1 MLLGTAVV
9 GGVVAAPPGVA
20 DADGGGGDG
29 GAGAAGALP
38 AGRSWTVT
46 LLTGD
51 VVRVRTVKGRPPL
64 VTSTP
69 GDGRTN
75 RAFRTSYRPD
85 GHVVVTPADMA
96 PLVGRVLDPD
106 LFDVTTL
113 IQQGYDDARTRELP
127 LIVQREGGVR
137 PRAALGG
144 TLRETR
150 DLPSIGAVAARQP
163 KKDAARLGASLAPGM
178 RTKAAY
184 DIRHI
189 WLDRRIRASSAPSAP
204 GVAQSA
210 TFSGAAGTADRLD
223 RGVRAGS
230 ASFALGAAQ
239 AAKLDRN
246 LGQIGAPA
254 AWRSG
259 VTGRG
264 VKVAVLDTGVD
275 ASHPDLKSR
284 IAETAN
290 FSEAADAVDR
300 VGHGTHVASIVAG
313 SGAAAGG
320 ERRGVAPDAS
330 LLVGKVLDDEG
341 YGTES
346 SVIAGMEWAVPRAK
360 IVNMSLGG
368 DPTDG
373 TDPLA
378 QALDRLTDQH
388 GTLFVTAAGN
398 TGAVSS
404 VGSPGSADAALTVG
418 AVDGRDRLADFS
430 SRGPRTGRYAAKP
443 EIVAPGVDIMA
454 ARAAGTSMGDALDAH
469 YASASGTSMAA
480 PHVAGAAALL
490 LQKHPQ
496 WTPAQLK
503 AALVGSA
510 SPVDGDAYER
520 GAGRLDVAAA
530 TSAPA
535 VSLQAAPHLGTSA
548 HPGYAPLKTDLRW
561 ASRSASTVRLGL
573 DVRVTDRQ
581 GNTVDGAASLSSAQV
596 DVPAGGEASASLRV
610 DAAKLGGEPGLYT
623 AEVTATSGGTAIR
636 TPVTFYVEPPSYD
649 LTVKATPL
657 PGTKDG
663 NMSAYASVVNL
674 DDIALFTDYP
684 ATGEDG
690 TVRIRVPAGRYSVMG
705 TVYDADEDAPRSAIA
720 CTPEVV
726 IDRDTTVVLD
736 AAHAKEPGAKVT
748 DRATETAM
756 AGSIQVRSN
765 RQAVWGEAVYT
776 WAPQKEKVYVQPTGT
791 AQTGEF
797 RPYGLYRLTA
807 PGEVYDL
814 LEPMGDRVPD
824 DPVHVVTPASRA
836 RLARV
841 DQRFAAF
848 NGDTQAPMSEKRYG
862 VTPEGFLSFEASGPV
877 TPGTTRTDFVSAG
890 RGVQWV
896 DLASFDAL
904 NGWVDQLPLL
914 RREPNGCTTR
924 TWGRQP
930 LRPGPVSATAVS
942 PSECIRWPVARTRGA
957 LNVAFV
963 DLQTRPDGFDCG
975 YWDEDGN
982 DPLTRRLTVT
992 ADGRKIGET
1001 AGAAGRFEVPARA
1014 ATYEIRYDN
1023 DASKFTPVSTRTS
1036 TTWRFRSAAPEDHSG
1051 VPVPLLTVDYD
1062 LGLDLHNRPTGG
1074 PATFTVARVAG
1085 TGTAEV
1091 TGLRL
1096 WTSLDDGET
1105 WRRAPVKDLG
1115 GGRFSGTMPKAAA
1128 GQAVSVRVAAED
1140 AGGSAIDQQI
1150 IRAYNVR

>member
-1 MLLGTAVV
+1 MRGRRIGRALLGAAVV

-20 DADGGGGDG
+20 DAAKPPAGAGGDG
-29 GAGAAGALP
+29 GTGGAAGASGALP

-51 VVRVRTVKGRPPL
+51 VVRLRTVKGRPPM
-64 VTSTP
+64 VTTTP
-69 GDGRTN
+69 GEGRTN
-75 RAFRTSYRPD
+75 RTFRTSYRPD

-96 PLVGRVLDPD
+96 PLVGRVLDLD

-113 IQQGYDDARTRELP
+113 IRQGYDDARARELP

-163 KKDAARLGASLAPGM
+163 KKDAVRLGASLAPRT
-178 RTKAAY
+178 RTKAAN
-184 DIRHI
+184 DIRRI
-189 WLDRRIRASSAPSAP
+189 WLDRKVRASSAPSAP
-204 GVAQSA
+204 ALA
-210 TFSGAAGTADRLD
+210 PGAA
-223 RGVRAGS
+223 RA
-230 ASFALGAAQ
+230 AS

-246 LGQIGAPA
+246 LSQIGAPA
-254 AWRSG
+254 AWQAG
-259 VTGRG
+259 ITGRG
-264 VKVAVLDTGVD
+264 TKVAVLDTGVD
-275 ASHPDLKSR
+275 PAHPDLKDR
-284 IAETAN
+284 VAETAN
-290 FSEAADAVDR
+290 FSEAADAADR

-313 SGAAAGG
+313 SGAASGG

-330 LLVGKVLDDEG
+330 LLVGKVLDDDG
-341 YGTES
+341 FGTES
-346 SVIAGMEWAVPRAK
+346 SVIAGMEWAAPRAK
-360 IVNMSLGG
+360 VVNMSLGG
-368 DPTDG
+368 DTTDG

-378 QALDRLTDQH
+378 QALDRLTDQY
-388 GTLFVTAAGN
+388 GALFVTAAGN
-398 TGAVSS
+398 AGAISS
-404 VGSPGSADAALTVG
+404 IGSPGSADAALTVG

-454 ARAAGTSMGDALDAH
+454 ARAAGTSMGDALDAR
-469 YASASGTSMAA
+469 YTSASGTSMAT

-490 LQKHPQ
+490 LQKHPK

-503 AALVGSA
+503 SALVGSA
-510 SPVDGDAYER
+510 SSVDGDAFDR

-530 TSAPA
+530 TTAPT

-548 HPGYAPLKTDLRW
+548 YPGHAPLKTDLRW
-561 ASRSASTVRLGL
+561 ASRSASTVRLDL

-596 DVPAGGEASASLRV
+596 DVPAGGGASATLRV
-610 DAAKLGGEPGLYT
+610 DAAKLGGKPGLYT
-623 AEVTATSGGTAIR
+623 AEVTAKADDATVR

-657 PGTKDG
+657 PGTQDG

-684 ATGEDG
+684 STGEDG
-690 TVRIRVPAGRYSVMG
+690 TARLRVPAGRYSVMG
-705 TVYDADEDAPRSAIA
+705 SVYDDNREAPRSAIA
-720 CTPEVV
+720 GTPEVV

-736 AAHAKEPGAKVT
+736 AARAKEAGAKVS
-748 DRATETAM
+748 DRTTETAM
-756 AGSIQVRSN
+756 AGSVQVRSN

-776 WAPQKEKVYVQPTGT
+776 WEPQKEKVYVQPTGP

-848 NGDTQAPMSEKRYG
+848 DGDTQTPMSEKRYG
-862 VTPEGFLSFEASGPV
+862 VTPEGFLSFEASSGV
-877 TPGTTRTDFVSAG
+877 TPGTTRTDYVSAG
-890 RGVQWV
+890 RGVQWL
-896 DLASFDAL
+896 DEAFFDAL

-914 RREPNGCTTR
+914 RREPGSRTTQ

-930 LRPGPVSATAVS
+930 LRPGPVSVTAVS

-963 DLQTRPDGFDCG
+963 DLQARPDGFDCG
-975 YWDEDGN
+975 YWDENDN
-982 DPLTRRLTVT
+982 DPLTRHLTVT
-992 ADGRKIGET
+992 ADGRKIGEA
-1001 AGAAGRFEVPARA
+1001 AGPAGRFEVPARA

-1023 DASKFTPVSTRTS
+1023 DASKLTAVSTRTS
-1036 TTWRFRSAAPEDHSG
+1036 TTWRFRSAAPEDHSS

-1062 LGLDLHNRPTGG
+1062 LGLDLRNRPTGG
-1074 PATFTVARVAG
+1074 PATFQVARVAG
-1085 TGTAEV
+1085 SGTAKV

-1096 WTSLDDGET
+1096 WTSLDDGKT
-1105 WRRAPVKDLG
+1105 WQQAQVKDLG
-1115 GGRFSGTMPKAAA
+1115 GGKFSGTMPKAAA
-1128 GQAVSVRVAAED
+1128 GQAVSVRVAAKD